1 MNESENTTSAK
12 PIEELKAERGMRGS
26 NVDEKT
32 CQHHEWVVF
41 STALKERWLM
51 LQCAKCGI
59 LGTVGD
65 PSEEE
70 WSVAF
75 HAPSRPYSW
84 HDDARVVVKGFLD
97 KQGQPQGE
105 AQ

>member
-1 MNESENTTSAK
+1 M
-12 PIEELKAERGMRGS
+12 
-26 NVDEKT
+26 DEKT

-59 LGTVGD
+59 MGTVED

-75 HAPSRPYSW
+75 HTPSRPYSW

-97 KQGQPQGE
+97 KRDQPQGE